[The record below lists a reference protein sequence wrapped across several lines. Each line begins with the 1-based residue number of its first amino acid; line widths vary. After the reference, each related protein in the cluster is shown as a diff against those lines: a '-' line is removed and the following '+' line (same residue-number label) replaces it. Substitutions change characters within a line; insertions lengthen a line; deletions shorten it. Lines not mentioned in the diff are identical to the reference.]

1 MAFIEFRSVS
11 KRYQRVVALDNVSV
25 SIAEGSCT
33 AVVGPNGSGKTTLIK
48 LLMGLALPDTGKIF
62 FQGADIRGKHAYRQ
76 YIAYMPQLS
85 YFPANLRVSELFA
98 LLPKL
103 RRQPANPEPL
113 IERFGI
119 HTYLHKRWGALSG
132 GMKQKVSLTLALM
145 FDVPLYVLDEP
156 TNGLDPV
163 ATRDLIQLLR
173 SMLNQGKTILF
184 TGHVMAFVER
194 IASHVI
200 FLVEGKKYF
209 EGELKELLART
220 STSSLEE
227 AAVHLIMNHAGVQ
240 DLQVCP
246 QPVRTES

>member
-1 MAFIEFRSVS
+1 MALVEFRSVS
-11 KRYQRVVALDNVSV
+11 KRYQRVVALDQVSAR
-25 SIAEGSCT
+25 ILEGSCT

-48 LLMGLALPDTGKIF
+48 LLMGLAIPDSGTILFRGT
-62 FQGADIRGKHAYRQ
+62 DIRGKYAYRRH
-76 YIAYMPQLS
+76 IAYMPQLS

-98 LLPKL
+98 LLPRL
-103 RRQPANPEPL
+103 RRQPANPNPL

-119 HTYLHKRWGALSG
+119 HTYLHKRWGTLSG
-132 GMKQKVSLTLALM
+132 GMKQKVSLALALM

-163 ATRDLIQLLR
+163 ATRDLIRLLT

-209 EGELKELLART
+209 EGALKELLTRT
-220 STSSLEE
+220 RTSSLEE
-227 AAVHLIMNHAGVQ
+227 AAVHLIMNHSGVQ
-240 DLQVCP
+240 GLEVRP